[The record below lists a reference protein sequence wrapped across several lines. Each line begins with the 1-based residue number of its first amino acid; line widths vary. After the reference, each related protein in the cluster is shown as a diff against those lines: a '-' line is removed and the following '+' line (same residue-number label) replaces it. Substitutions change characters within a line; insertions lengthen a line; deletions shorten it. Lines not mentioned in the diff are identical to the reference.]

1 MTALEPS
8 LTVVACGEIL
18 SLEEK
23 FQGGTGVNIT
33 PLPPSI
39 IAPRAL
45 AAARRRVA
53 AVADALGIEGFAR
66 NDAFLHVDSG
76 HVMIIE
82 ANTVP
87 GMTLS
92 TVLFH
97 QALAMDPPM
106 EPGEFLANAVHLA
119 LARGAASLRAE
130 TETST

>member
-1 MTALEPS
+1 VEVTVGVVGLKGTMTALEPS

-82 ANTVP
+82 ANTVHLGP
-87 GMTLS
+87 STL
-92 TVLFH
+92 TH
-97 QALAMDPPM
+97 NP
-106 EPGEFLANAVHLA
+106 
-119 LARGAASLRAE
+119 
-130 TETST
+130 